1 MKDEEMKTVKDAIQE
16 VVKQTF
22 DAIGKVYETQREG
35 VQGCHATGE
44 DSRLI
49 FPRYHRKNQDD
60 VETRIS
66 EQELRFLF
74 VEKLL
79 QTLKDNNWFYS
90 VETPTVESYRF
101 TGGKD
106 GRPREDKTG
115 RSARIDLTI
124 YDENLNRIGLIE
136 FKARNPKKFDFA
148 KDFLKLQEEGEKAPK
163 TPTFFIM
170 MVKNAN
176 EGTIKSLRNKV
187 YNKDLVP
194 KGQSTE
200 FYCYCLESKECI
212 TSKIISPKN
221 DENNK

>member
-1 MKDEEMKTVKDAIQE
+1 MKTVKDAIQE
-16 VVKQTF
+16 VVEQTF

-74 VEKLL
+74 VEKLS

-90 VETPTVESYRF
+90 VETPTVKSYCF
-101 TGGKD
+101 TEGKE
-106 GRPREDKTG
+106 GCPCENEKG

-124 YDENLNRIGLIE
+124 HNENLDRICLIE
-136 FKARNPKKFDFA
+136 FKALNPDEFDFA
-148 KDFLKLQEEGEKAPK
+148 KDFLKLKEEGEKAPQ

-200 FYCYCLESKECI
+200 FYCYCLECKECI
-212 TSKIISPKN
+212 TSKILLPKN